1 MMSLTAVQRLHSKLS
16 RFREFRELK
25 PEAQRQLLQLVC
37 SGELPQHDA
46 AILSAIEQAAI
57 ERKPENAET

>member
-16 RFREFRELK
+16 RFPEFRELK
-25 PEAQRQLLQLVC
+25 PEAQRHLLQLVC

-46 AILSAIEQAAI
+46 AILSAIETI
-57 ERKPENAET
+57 EADHANQEA